1 MNGTTTDTTIQQSF
15 EVGAQPRLSVRNV
28 AGRVAVRAGE
38 SGMIELRA
46 VKHGRPEDIETTRIE
61 MEQQGDHL
69 SVMTRE
75 VDVVFAIGRH
85 RRLCAV
91 DYSIVVPTGCEVEV
105 HAVSAEVR
113 VRDTQAP
120 VSLETV
126 SGAIEVV
133 GVVGDCRV
141 KTVSG
146 PATIGEIAG
155 ALHGQSVSGD
165 LEINRAT
172 LQSFDLQTVS
182 GDIIVDTPLST
193 GQRYRAHT
201 VSGDLRLRVPGDTGA
216 TIRLKTVSG
225 SLRSSLPAQIHHADR
240 RHWQGTING
249 GGAEVEMDS
258 VSGDLTIDLAADE
271 HGRPDREGDGR

>member
-1 MNGTTTDTTIQQSF
+1 VPGKDG
-15 EVGAQPRLSVRNV
+15 ERL
-28 AGRVAVRAGE
+28 G
-38 SGMIELRA
+38 
-46 VKHGRPEDIETTRIE
+46 H
-61 MEQQGDHL
+61 
-69 SVMTRE
+69 
-75 VDVVFAIGRH
+75 H
-85 RRLCAV
+85 R
-91 DYSIVVPTGCEVEV
+91 
-105 HAVSAEVR
+105 
-113 VRDTQAP
+113 
-120 VSLETV
+120 
-126 SGAIEVV
+126 
-133 GVVGDCRV
+133 
-141 KTVSG
+141 
-146 PATIGEIAG
+146 EIAG

-216 TIRLKTVSG
+216 TIWLKTVSG
-225 SLRSSLPAQIHHADR
+225 SLRSSLPAQIQHADR

>member
-1 MNGTTTDTTIQQSF
+1 MNETTIDTTIQQSF
-15 EVGAQPRLSVRNV
+15 EVGTEPRLSVRNV
-28 AGRVAVRAGE
+28 AGRIEVRAGE
-38 SGMIELRA
+38 HGTIDLHA
-46 VKHGRPEDIETTRIE
+46 VKHGRPEAMENTRVE
-61 MEQQGDHL
+61 MEQHGDQL
-69 SVMTRE
+69 SVVTQP
-75 VDVVFAIGRH
+75 VDTAFAGGRH
-85 RRLCAV
+85 SLCAV
-91 DYSIVVPTGCEVEV
+91 DYTITVPTGCEVEV

-120 VSLETV
+120 VLLETV
-126 SGAIEVV
+126 SGAIEVF
-133 GVVGDCRV
+133 GVTGECRV

-146 PATIGEIAG
+146 SATIGEIAG

-216 TIRLKTVSG
+216 TIWLKTVSG
-225 SLRSSLPAQIHHADR
+225 SLRSSLPAQIQHADR